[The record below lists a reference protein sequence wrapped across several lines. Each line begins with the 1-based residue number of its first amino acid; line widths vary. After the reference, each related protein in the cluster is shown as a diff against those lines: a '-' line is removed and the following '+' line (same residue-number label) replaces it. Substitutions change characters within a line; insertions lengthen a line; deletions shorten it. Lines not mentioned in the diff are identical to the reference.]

1 MQILEIKTDTVNLTE
16 EQFFLLC
23 ARNKKLRIERDK
35 HQNIIIMAP
44 TGSGTSNRN
53 VKLAT
58 KVEIWNERENSGYT
72 FDSNAGFTLP
82 NKAILSPDV
91 SWIPKEK
98 WEKIPEVDRERFA
111 HICPDFVIELVS
123 LSDSLKQ
130 QKEKMEEWIDNGCRL
145 GWLID
150 PESRTAYIYKPNM
163 KPVETPFSRTLSGED
178 VLPGFELKLNDII
191 L

>member
-1 MQILEIKTDTVNLTE
+1 MQIVEIKTDTVNLTE

-130 QKEKMEEWIDNGCRL
+130 QKEKMEEWIENGCRL

-178 VLPGFELKLNDII
+178 VL
-191 L
+191 